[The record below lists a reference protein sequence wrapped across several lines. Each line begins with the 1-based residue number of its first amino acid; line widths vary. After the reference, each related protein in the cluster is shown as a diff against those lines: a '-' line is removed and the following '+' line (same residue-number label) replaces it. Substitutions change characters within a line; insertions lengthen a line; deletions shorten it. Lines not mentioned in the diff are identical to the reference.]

1 MSDQPSPR
9 LLTEEEL
16 SARLRGLAAHGAVPA
31 PTTGAQVRSRV
42 RRRRRGRR
50 VLLSTGALAA
60 AALIAVTSGALTSS
74 AGQPAPPAAS
84 PADPSPADPPPAP
97 VQQVTIDLD
106 AYTLTIE
113 GSTFR
118 ISGLQ
123 ESCPIG
129 ETTVTVTAKYPSLT
143 MPPNKFSSLTGI
155 EVKQWVVT
163 FTDRDQQHE
172 RLLMWAL
179 DPAAGLTA
187 IGRNAG
193 DGAIALSPEDGK
205 RVYDAIRPGARV
217 EIKGWQAA
225 SADPDTICS
234 ELQPVTGAR

>member
-1 MSDQPSPR
+1 MSEQPSPR

-16 SARLRGLAAHGAVPA
+16 SARLRGLAAERTATAPA
-31 PTTGAQVRSRV
+31 TGAQVRNRA
-42 RRRRRGRR
+42 RLRRRGRR
-50 VLLSTGALAA
+50 VLLSTGAAAVAALAA
-60 AALIAVTSGALTSS
+60 LTAGALTSS
-74 AGQPAPPAAS
+74 DGQPAPPAAP
-84 PADPSPADPPPAP
+84 PAAPTPAP

-113 GSTFR
+113 GRTFR

-163 FTDRDQQHE
+163 FTDRGRQHE
-172 RLLMWAL
+172 RLLVWAL
-179 DPAAGLTA
+179 DPAAGLA
-187 IGRNAG
+187 SIGHNAG

-205 RVYDAIRPGARV
+205 WVYDAIQPGARV

-225 SADPDTICS
+225 SPDPEATCS
-234 ELQPVTGAR
+234 ELLPVTVAR

>member
-1 MSDQPSPR
+1 MSEQPPPR

-16 SARLRGLAAHGAVPA
+16 SARLRGLAAERTATAPA
-31 PTTGAQVRSRV
+31 TGAQVRNRA
-42 RRRRRGRR
+42 RLRRRGRR
-50 VLLSTGALAA
+50 VLLSTGAAAVAALAA
-60 AALIAVTSGALTSS
+60 LTAGALTSS
-74 AGQPAPPAAS
+74 DGQPAPPPAA
-84 PADPSPADPPPAP
+84 PTP
-97 VQQVTIDLD
+97 VQRVTIDLD

-113 GSTFR
+113 GRTFR

-163 FTDRDQQHE
+163 FTDRGRQHE
-172 RLLMWAL
+172 RLLVWAL
-179 DPAAGLTA
+179 DPAAGLA
-187 IGRNAG
+187 SIGHNAG

-205 RVYDAIRPGARV
+205 WVYDAIQPGARV

-225 SADPDTICS
+225 SPDPEATCS
-234 ELQPVTGAR
+234 ELLPVTVAR

>member
-1 MSDQPSPR
+1 MSDQPPPR
-9 LLTEEEL
+9 LLTEAEL

-31 PTTGAQVRSRV
+31 PTTGAQVRNRV
-42 RRRRRGRR
+42 QRRRRGRR

-60 AALIAVTSGALTSS
+60 AALIAVTYGALTSS
-74 AGQPAPPAAS
+74 AGQPAPPATS
-84 PADPSPADPPPAP
+84 PPELPPAP

-113 GSTFR
+113 GRTLR

-129 ETTVTVTAKYPSLT
+129 ETTVTVTAKYPSLA

-163 FTDRDQQHE
+163 FTDRGRQHE
-172 RLLMWAL
+172 RLLTWAL
-179 DPAAGLTA
+179 DPAAGLA
-187 IGRNAG
+187 SIGHNAG
-193 DGAIALSPEDGK
+193 AGAIALSPEDGK
-205 RVYDAIRPGARV
+205 WVYDAIEPGARV

-225 SADPDTICS
+225 SPDPDTTCYDR
-234 ELQPVTGAR
+234 QPVTGTR